1 MFVTVFTPTYNRG
14 YLLTR
19 LYNSLLEQTDINF
32 EWIIVDDGSTDS
44 TKEIVSS
51 FIEDKRIKVIYE
63 YQNNAGKHVAVN
75 RGIDLASGDYFGIVD
90 SDDYLL
96 PNAIDSIRTA
106 FNTLELSKNFAGISF
121 NRGYS
126 ENECIGKTFSGE
138 YIDATSI
145 ERKKYN
151 ILGDKFEVF
160 FTRILKENKFPVI
173 EGEKFMSEIVLWTRI
188 AAQGYKIRWF
198 NKIVYI
204 CEYLPGGLTDSND
217 KLIASNYKGYALRIR
232 EQVSLANINIRERM
246 GYYSAYY
253 KNRMNHASITDIAKE
268 LDANIIILL
277 LSIFARKL
285 MRK

>member
-1 MFVTVFTPTYNRG
+1 MLVTIFTPTYNRG

-19 LYNSLLEQTDINF
+19 LYNSLLDQTDINF

-63 YQNNAGKHVAVN
+63 YQNNSGKHVAVN
-75 RGIDLASGDYFGIVD
+75 RGIDLALGDYFAIVD

-96 PNAIDSIRTA
+96 PNTIEAIKTA
-106 FNTLELSKNFAGISF
+106 FSNLDLNNKFAGIAF
-121 NRGYS
+121 NKGYS
-126 ENECIGKTFSGE
+126 PDKYVGETFSGE
-138 YIDATSI
+138 YLDATSI
-145 ERKKYN
+145 DRKKYN

-160 FTRILKENKFPVI
+160 FTKILKENKFPVI
-173 EGEKFMSEIVLWTRI
+173 DGEKFMSEIVLWTRI
-188 AAQGYKIRWF
+188 AVQGYKIRWF

-217 KLIASNYKGYALRIR
+217 KLIAANYKGYALRIR
-232 EQVSLANINIRERM
+232 EQVSLANINIKEKM

-253 KNRMNHASITDIAKE
+253 KNRINKVSVKEIVKE
-268 LDANIIILL
+268 LDTNIIILL
-277 LSIFARKL
+277 LSVLARKL

>member
-1 MFVTVFTPTYNRG
+1 MLVTIFTPTYNRG

-19 LYNSLLEQTDINF
+19 LYNSLLDQTDINF

-63 YQNNAGKHVAVN
+63 YQNNSGKHVAVN
-75 RGIDLASGDYFGIVD
+75 RGIDLALGDYFAIVD

-96 PNAIDSIRTA
+96 PNTIEAIKTA
-106 FNTLELSKNFAGISF
+106 FSNLDLNNKFAGISF
-121 NRGYS
+121 NKGYS
-126 ENECIGKTFSGE
+126 PDEYVGETFSGE
-138 YIDATSI
+138 YLDATSI

-160 FTRILKENKFPVI
+160 FTKILKENKFPVI

-217 KLIASNYKGYALRIR
+217 KLIASNYRGYALRIR

-277 LSIFARKL
+277 LSILARKL

>member
-1 MFVTVFTPTYNRG
+1 MLVTIFTPTYNRG

-19 LYNSLLEQTDINF
+19 LYNSLLDQTDINF

-63 YQNNAGKHVAVN
+63 YQNNSGKHVAVN
-75 RGIDLASGDYFGIVD
+75 RGIDLALGDYFAIVD

-96 PNAIDSIRTA
+96 PNTIEAIKTA
-106 FNTLELSKNFAGISF
+106 FSNLDLNNKFAGIAF
-121 NRGYS
+121 NKGYS
-126 ENECIGKTFSGE
+126 PDKYVGETFSGE
-138 YIDATSI
+138 YLDATSI
-145 ERKKYN
+145 DRKKYN

-160 FTRILKENKFPVI
+160 FTKILKENKFPVI
-173 EGEKFMSEIVLWTRI
+173 DGEKFMSEIVLWTRI
-188 AAQGYKIRWF
+188 AVQGYKIRWF

-217 KLIASNYKGYALRIR
+217 KLIAANYKGYALRIR
-232 EQVSLANINIRERM
+232 EQVSLANINIKEKM

-253 KNRMNHASITDIAKE
+253 KKRNS
-268 LDANIIILL
+268 
-277 LSIFARKL
+277 
-285 MRK
+285 

>member
-1 MFVTVFTPTYNRG
+1 MLVTIFTPTYNRG

-19 LYNSLLEQTDINF
+19 LYNSLLDQTDINF

-63 YQNNAGKHVAVN
+63 YQNNSGKHVAVN
-75 RGIDLASGDYFGIVD
+75 RGIDLASGDYFAIVD

-96 PNAIDSIRTA
+96 PDAIYSIKTA
-106 FNTLELSKNFAGISF
+106 FSNLDLNNKFAGISF
-121 NRGYS
+121 NKGYS
-126 ENECIGKTFSGE
+126 PDKYVGETFSGE
-138 YIDATSI
+138 YLDATSI

-160 FTRILKENKFPVI
+160 FTWILKENKFPVI

-217 KLIASNYKGYALRIR
+217 KLIAANYKGYALRIR
-232 EQVSLANINIRERM
+232 EQVSLANINIKEKM

-253 KNRMNHASITDIAKE
+253 KNRINKVSVKEIVKE
-268 LDANIIILL
+268 LDTNIIILL
-277 LSIFARKL
+277 LSVLARKL

>member
-1 MFVTVFTPTYNRG
+1 MLVTIFTPTYNRG

-19 LYNSLLEQTDINF
+19 LYNSLLDQTYINF

-63 YQNNAGKHVAVN
+63 YQNNSGKHVAVN
-75 RGIDLASGDYFGIVD
+75 RGIDLALGDYFAIVD

-96 PNAIDSIRTA
+96 PNTIEAIKTA
-106 FNTLELSKNFAGISF
+106 FSNLDLNNKFAGIAF
-121 NRGYS
+121 NKGYS
-126 ENECIGKTFSGE
+126 PDKYVGETFSGE
-138 YIDATSI
+138 YLDATSI
-145 ERKKYN
+145 DRKKYN

-160 FTRILKENKFPVI
+160 FTKILKENKFPVI
-173 EGEKFMSEIVLWTRI
+173 DGEKFMSEIVLWTRI
-188 AAQGYKIRWF
+188 AVQGYKIRWF

-217 KLIASNYKGYALRIR
+217 KLIAANYKGYALRIR
-232 EQVSLANINIRERM
+232 EQVSLANINIKEKM

-253 KNRMNHASITDIAKE
+253 KNRINKVSVKEIVKE
-268 LDANIIILL
+268 LDTNIIILL
-277 LSIFARKL
+277 LSVLARKL

>member
-1 MFVTVFTPTYNRG
+1 M
-14 YLLTR
+14 
-19 LYNSLLEQTDINF
+19 
-32 EWIIVDDGSTDS
+32 
-44 TKEIVSS
+44 
-51 FIEDKRIKVIYE
+51 
-63 YQNNAGKHVAVN
+63 
-75 RGIDLASGDYFGIVD
+75 
-90 SDDYLL
+90 
-96 PNAIDSIRTA
+96 
-106 FNTLELSKNFAGISF
+106 
-121 NRGYS
+121 
-126 ENECIGKTFSGE
+126 
-138 YIDATSI
+138 
-145 ERKKYN
+145 
-151 ILGDKFEVF
+151 
-160 FTRILKENKFPVI
+160 
-173 EGEKFMSEIVLWTRI
+173 LWTRI